1 MKKSI
6 YEKTTDIKELIKI
19 ISENMIKTRPYGK
32 VVYRP
37 FKFDGVSSECGT
49 LCSRTVDIKKIHKN
63 AQYGDIAYVGTVLES
78 ISDYKIKLT
87 VEGNVKVIYKNEV
100 VYDYCKNDDS
110 FCYIDLKKGENDVLF
125 KVTNDE
131 EYDFKFKFRPSTPSY
146 GFMWAKDY
154 LLNVRAT
161 SPVQYYKHEDGV
173 GISKLYKND
182 LEFDGEYVYPVPE
195 EISYNIDFFR
205 FFGEDSCGCA
215 YAVTYAKENT
225 NISLKPFSKIKAFV
239 NGKEVSPN
247 EIALK
252 KDDILLVK
260 SGREENFGFS
270 FSEAK
275 IGIPFLQ
282 SSRTGNDKWLILG
295 TFGGNDCFDNSY
307 GPEIDLQFTAPYYT
321 EKWERTFWRLNVSGD
336 YIRPYMDTC
345 FFSQWFYALMVGHYG
360 LLQASELL
368 DNNEYK
374 KYFIDSIGNLATY
387 YEYMKYEKDFFG
399 QPTFIQKGMN
409 LNNLDSIGTMG
420 MNLCELYRIDARPQV
435 RALIEILE
443 RAMAENIPRFED
455 GIFARPKDM
464 WTDDTFMSCPFLVR
478 LGLVKNEKKYFE
490 EAVHQL
496 LGFKKRLW
504 LEDKKLFSHIFFKDV
519 QKINRVTWGRGNGW
533 VYLTLSDVLERLPD
547 NIQGKNELISIFK
560 EFTKGVIDVQDKSGL
575 WHQVLTRPDSYLETS
590 CSAMFIIGL
599 CRGVKYGWI
608 EDKYKENIRKSILGL
623 AKYKI
628 DENGNV
634 YDVCKGS
641 GNSMEEDYY
650 VNLGTIDN
658 DDHGTGVILAAL
670 AEAYKLFR

>member
-1 MKKSI
+1 MKRSI
-6 YEKTTDIKELIKI
+6 YQKTTDIKEMIRI
-19 ISENMIKTRPYGK
+19 VSENMIKTRPYGK

-37 FKFDGVSSECGT
+37 FKLDNVSSEYGT
-49 LCSRTVDIKKIHKN
+49 LCSRTVDIKKVHKN

-78 ISDYKIKLT
+78 ISDYRIKLT
-87 VEGNVKVIYKNEV
+87 IEGNVKVIYKNAV
-100 VYDYCKNDDS
+100 VYDYCENNIG
-110 FCYIDLKKGENDVLF
+110 FCYIDLKKGENAVLF
-125 KVTNDE
+125 KVVFDE

-173 GISKLYKND
+173 GISKLYKKD
-182 LEFDGEYVYPVPE
+182 LEFDGEYVYPMPE
-195 EISYNIDFFR
+195 KKSYDIDFLKI
-205 FFGEDSCGCA
+205 FGGHSRGCA
-215 YAVTYAKENT
+215 YAVTYAEEDT
-225 NISLKPFSKIKAFV
+225 NISLNAFSNIKAFV
-239 NGKEVSPN
+239 NGTEVSPVN
-247 EIALK
+247 ISLK
-252 KDDILLVK
+252 KNDVLLVK

-295 TFGGNDCFDNSY
+295 TFGDEGCFENSY

-321 EKWERTFWRLNVSGD
+321 EKWGRTFWRLNASGD

-368 DNNEYK
+368 HNNEYK

-387 YEYMKYEKDFFG
+387 YEYMKYEKDTFG

-420 MNLCELYRIDARPQV
+420 MNLCELYKIDARPQV

-443 RAMAENIPRFED
+443 RAMMENIPRLED
-455 GIFARPKDM
+455 GTFARPRDM

-478 LGLVKNEKKYFE
+478 IGLIKNDSKYFE
-490 EAVHQL
+490 EAVKQL
-496 LGFKKRLW
+496 LGFWKMLW
-504 LEDKKLFSHIFFKDV
+504 LADKKLFSHIYFRETN
-519 QKINRVTWGRGNGW
+519 KINKVTWGRGNGW
-533 VYLTLSDVLERLPD
+533 IYLTLSDVLEKIPD
-547 NIQGKNELISIFK
+547 DIEGKRELIGIFK
-560 EFTKGVIDVQDKSGL
+560 EFSEGIANVQDKSGM
-575 WHQVLTRPDSYLETS
+575 WHQVLTREDSYLETS

-608 EDKYKENIRKSILGL
+608 DDKYKDNIMSAVEGLTKS
-623 AKYKI
+623 KI
-628 DENGNV
+628 DERGNI

-641 GNSMEEDYY
+641 GNSMDEEYY
-650 VNLGTIDN
+650 VKLATIDN
-658 DDHGTGVILAAL
+658 DDHGTGVILVAL
-670 AEAYKLFR
+670 SEAYNLLK